1 LNPSEGSGGEAT
13 GMILLEA
20 LGGLAAVLAAA
31 GVVYT
36 LAAAYFIG
44 RLRPHARPAQS
55 AAVPVT
61 LLKPLCGSEGGLLAN
76 LSTFL
81 GQDYPA
87 PVQIVFGVQDAADPA
102 LAAVEALRR
111 AHPQADIAVV
121 LDARVHG
128 ANRKVSNL
136 MNMIGSARHELIVLT
151 DADIAVEPDYLL
163 RIAAAMAE
171 PGVGAVTCY
180 YRGEARAGLWSRLG
194 AMGVSYGFLANV
206 ALGVGLGMARP
217 CMGSTIA
224 LRREMLEAIGGFSA
238 LSDVLMDDFEIG
250 RRVREAGG
258 RVALPPFVV
267 RHGCSEASLRELV
280 AHELRW
286 AVTVRMIDPI
296 GHFGSV
302 ITHAVPLALIG
313 ALLLGAAPLS
323 LAVLTAAIGA
333 RLWLKHQSDRAA
345 GASSGPLA
353 LMPVRDILSFA
364 IFLGSLFARAV
375 YWRGARFR
383 VSSGRRFFPA

>member
-1 LNPSEGSGGEAT
+1 
-13 GMILLEA
+13 MILLEA
-20 LGGLAAVLAAA
+20 LGVLVVMLATA
-31 GVVYT
+31 GVAYT
-36 LAAAYFIG
+36 LAAAFFIG
-44 RLRPHARPAQS
+44 RLRPRGRPPAS
-55 AAVPVT
+55 VAAPVT

-76 LSTFL
+76 LSTFMS
-81 GQDYPA
+81 QDYPA
-87 PVQIVFGVQDAADPA
+87 PVQIVFGVQDPADPA
-102 LAAVEALRR
+102 LAAVESLRQ
-111 AHPQADIAVV
+111 ANPQADIAVV
-121 LDARVHG
+121 VDPRVYG

-136 MNMIGSARHELIVLT
+136 MNMIGEARHELIVLN
-151 DADIAVEPDYLL
+151 DADIAVDPDYLL
-163 RIAAAMAE
+163 QVAAAMAE

-224 LRREMLEAIGGFSA
+224 LRREVLEAIGGFAA

-250 RRVREAGG
+250 RKVREAGLK
-258 RVALPPFVV
+258 VALPPFVV
-267 RHGCSEASLRELV
+267 RHGCSEMSLGELV

-286 AVTVRMIDPI
+286 AVTVRMIDPV

-302 ITHAVPLALIG
+302 VTHAAPLALIG
-313 ALLLGAAPLS
+313 VLLLGASPLS
-323 LAVLTAAIGA
+323 LAVLAAAIGA
-333 RLWLKHQSDRAA
+333 RLWLKLQSDRVG

-353 LMPVRDILSFA
+353 LMPARDILSFA
-364 IFLGSLFARAV
+364 IYMGSLFARAV

-383 VSSGRRFFPA
+383 VSSGRTFFPA

>member
-1 LNPSEGSGGEAT
+1 
-13 GMILLEA
+13 MILLEA
-20 LGGLAAVLAAA
+20 FGVLVLAMAVA
-31 GVVYT
+31 GVAYT
-36 LAAAYFIG
+36 LAAAHFVG
-44 RLRPHARPAQS
+44 RLRPQGRPDPGVAT
-55 AAVPVT
+55 PVT
-61 LLKPLCGSEGGLLAN
+61 LLKPLCGSEGGLLEN
-76 LSTFL
+76 LSTFV

-87 PVQIVFGVQDAADPA
+87 PVQIVFGVQDPADPA
-102 LAAVEALRR
+102 LTAVEALRR

-121 LDARVHG
+121 VDARVHG

-136 MNMIGSARHELIVLT
+136 MNMVGQARHDLVVLN

-163 RIAAAMAE
+163 RVAAALTE

-224 LRREMLEAIGGFSA
+224 LRRDTLEAIGGFAA

-250 RRVREAGG
+250 RRVRAAGL
-258 RVALPPFVV
+258 RVALPQFVV
-267 RHGCSEASLRELV
+267 RHGCSEASLGELI

-286 AVTVRMIDPI
+286 AVTVRMIDPV

-302 ITHAVPLALIG
+302 VTHAAPLAVIG
-313 ALLLGAAPLS
+313 VLLLGPTPIA
-323 LAVLTAAIGA
+323 LAVLAAAVGA
-333 RLWLKHQSDRAA
+333 RLWLKCQSDRAA

-353 LMPVRDILSFA
+353 LMPVRDTLSFA
-364 IFLGSLFARAV
+364 IYMGSLFARAV